1 MSLQQDL
8 IQFVADRFSTEIDE
22 EAQLIDRGLI
32 DSMGL
37 LEIITFIEERT
48 GSRIPDEEVT
58 PENFQTVASIDEM
71 VQRLR
76 AQSQPPVN

>member
-8 IQFVADRFSTEIDE
+8 IQFVAERFSTEIDE
-22 EAQLIDRGLI
+22 EVPLIDRGLI

-76 AQSQPPVN
+76 ARSQPPVN